1 MGFDA
6 AATAL
11 SFASKLRKR
20 ASLTDQ
26 IENLAVSLQEQ
37 KEAEAAA
44 EAAATLESR
53 RNARR
58 RSISGGGAKFGAVG
72 WGAMREVMS
81 QGMAHGRR
89 HSAIAISC
97 GDSETVCSPK
107 SWHLKSEGQRPR
119 LSLAL
124 PARPAA
130 LPIDQLRATSQ
141 KRNCRK
147 QNVGSAAEPCQVPCS
162 RVCYACEWTT
172 QMAAAAA
179 AAEAAAQSAERM
191 SFRRR
196 KSCNWGAVATDAPVS
211 ILGLAG
217 GGSSTGAG
225 GGGSGGS
232 AQQEAAAAE
241 LRRLGLTSDVYT
253 TASSAAS
260 GGTSSTV
267 PPPMPPP
274 PQPPPVAVGPSA
286 SSQHT
291 GTTAGSPAISAASG
305 ASPSRRRSVSMGD
318 ATTFRSGGGT
328 GGEDS
333 PRPPPPHT
341 AALAPTSAPATEQQL
356 SPANL
361 PLSSPRSV
369 RFGGGS
375 ATASSSFRRGSSLSG
390 GSATA
395 SPSFSRGGFGNVSG
409 ANATEMQR
417 RREVKRLWALY
428 NETPGQA
435 GRKFE
440 DVLRLCAPPLQFER
454 SEPIQHSAKAFEPAD
469 SLYRPNSAIRRRA
482 LSLSLS
488 FAAA

>member
-1 MGFDA
+1 
-6 AATAL
+6 
-11 SFASKLRKR
+11 
-20 ASLTDQ
+20 
-26 IENLAVSLQEQ
+26 
-37 KEAEAAA
+37 
-44 EAAATLESR
+44 
-53 RNARR
+53 
-58 RSISGGGAKFGAVG
+58 
-72 WGAMREVMS
+72 
-81 QGMAHGRR
+81 
-89 HSAIAISC
+89 
-97 GDSETVCSPK
+97 
-107 SWHLKSEGQRPR
+107 
-119 LSLAL
+119 
-124 PARPAA
+124 
-130 LPIDQLRATSQ
+130 
-141 KRNCRK
+141 
-147 QNVGSAAEPCQVPCS
+147 
-162 RVCYACEWTT
+162 
-172 QMAAAAA
+172 MAAAAA

-375 ATASSSFRRGSSLSG
+375 ATASPSFR
-390 GSATA
+390 
-395 SPSFSRGGFGNVSG
+395 RGGFGNVSG